1 MSVVEFRHVYTI
13 QIGGLVYD
21 NDSGEA
27 ESGEGEL
34 LNKYF
39 QLTRE
44 EAAIAGIISSRTSV
58 GIDETGRRRKITLS
72 VTMQDPQVAAIVVD
86 TILEHLKEY
95 VTEYRTSKSRR
106 MLEYTEKLRKE
117 AQAEYYKAQ
126 ENILDMPI

>member
-39 QLTRE
+39 
-44 EAAIAGIISSRTSV
+44 SV
-58 GIDETGRRRKITLS
+58 N
-72 VTMQDPQVAAIVVD
+72 P
-86 TILEHLKEY
+86 
-95 VTEYRTSKSRR
+95 
-106 MLEYTEKLRKE
+106 
-117 AQAEYYKAQ
+117 
-126 ENILDMPI
+126 